1 MLSFINTI
9 SIVIDRI
16 RVKCCLLT
24 FVSAVRDV
32 CDMSAAVI
40 TLTVFTLLLHTDGS
54 FKCSIEVLSFC

>member
-16 RVKCCLLT
+16 RVKCCLT
-24 FVSAVRDV
+24 FVSAVRDI
-32 CDMSAAVI
+32 CDMNAA
-40 TLTVFTLLLHTDGS
+40 LTGFTLLLHTDGS